1 MSTSIPCIKYKTEVN
16 LATVTSVNIDITVNN
31 FTHSKKIPIFTSK
44 MGIEGL
50 FYVIDKYKEYSTAL
64 NFQVA
69 DKWSNFNEV
78 LDMVAES
85 KWDTQISG
93 ITAQAQTN
101 NRFKEKLD
109 KFVHS
114 YTRVTHLRVV
124 LIK

>member
-1 MSTSIPCIKYKTEVN
+1 MSTFIPCVKHKTEFN
-16 LATVTSVNIDITVNN
+16 PAMVTSVKIDITVNN
-31 FTHSKKIPIFTSK
+31 VTRLKKFPSFMAK